1 MKIVGVAASTGGP
14 RALIHLFQLLAPDLP
29 AAFLVVQHLPPEF
42 VSPFAERLAAMTGWP
57 AHVAKDGE
65 ELSPGALLVAP
76 GDTHLLVEGFGSP
89 PERWLARLSLA
100 PPVGGH
106 RPSAE
111 PLFASMATACGRLGI
126 GVVLTG
132 MGSDGAQG
140 LLKLKAAGGLTL
152 GEAEATCVVFG
163 MPRAAWEKGALA
175 ELLPLPHLARAIE
188 AAVRAP

>member
-14 RALIHLFQLLAPDLP
+14 RALIRLFQLLAPNLP

-42 VSPFAERLAAMTGWP
+42 IPFFTERLAAVTGWP

-65 ELSPGALLVAP
+65 KLFPGALLVAP
-76 GDTHLLVEGFGSP
+76 GDAHLLVEGSGSP
-89 PERWLARLSLA
+89 PGRWTARLDSA

-106 RPSAE
+106 RPSAD
-111 PLFASMATACGRLGI
+111 PLFASMAASCGRLGV

-152 GEAEATCVVFG
+152 GEAEATCIVFG
-163 MPRAAWEKGALA
+163 MPRAAWEKGALV
-175 ELLPLPHLARAIE
+175 ELLPLPDLARAIE
-188 AAVRAP
+188 AAVRTP

>member
-14 RALIHLFQLLAPDLP
+14 RALIRLFQLLVLDLP
-29 AAFLVVQHLPPEF
+29 AAFLVVQHLPPDF
-42 VSPFAERLAAMTGWP
+42 VPSFAERLASMTGWP

-76 GDTHLLVEGFGSP
+76 GDTHLLVEGLGSLP
-89 PERWLARLSLA
+89 GRWVARSDFA

-106 RPSAE
+106 RPSAD
-111 PLFASMATACGRLGI
+111 PLFASMARACGRLGI

-132 MGSDGAQG
+132 MGSDGARG

-175 ELLPLPHLARAIE
+175 ELLPLPNLARAIE